1 MVSCMTI
8 VDLAKKIEMNIIKKI
23 NKMVIS
29 YGFQILDLPQYEY
42 GEYYAFSMGRM
53 VAF

>member
-1 MVSCMTI
+1 MDIRKEKS
-8 VDLAKKIEMNIIKKI
+8 NFWS
-23 NKMVIS
+23 KMFNLVIS
-29 YGFQILDLPQYEY
+29 YGFQILDLSQYEY

>member
-1 MVSCMTI
+1 
-8 VDLAKKIEMNIIKKI
+8 
-23 NKMVIS
+23 
-29 YGFQILDLPQYEY
+29 QILDLSQYEY

>member
-1 MVSCMTI
+1 MYDYCGFSKE
-8 VDLAKKIEMNIIKKI
+8 DRNEYYKKI

>member
-1 MVSCMTI
+1 MTI
-8 VDLAKKIEMNIIKKI
+8 VDLAKKIGMNIIKI

-29 YGFQILDLPQYEY
+29 YGFQILDLSQYEY

>member
-1 MVSCMTI
+1 MYDCCGFSKE
-8 VDLAKKIEMNIIKKI
+8 DRNEYYKKI

-29 YGFQILDLPQYEY
+29 YGFQILDSSQYEY